1 VYSCSGCGIFY
12 LFFCFFIFFFLG
24 FQISATYNREIHVNV
39 LLVYLQEYDKSNDC
53 QKLIGLEDGVE
64 KQLALSSGHLHLF
77 FFNWGAML
85 QHAAKPT
92 S

>member
-1 VYSCSGCGIFY
+1 VG
-12 LFFCFFIFFFLG
+12 FFICFSVFLFFFLG

-77 FFNWGAML
+77 FLIGEPCCNMQQNQLAN
-85 QHAAKPT
+85 
-92 S
+92 